1 MLAGETVVVEGF
13 VGVGAVGSAPVDLKD
28 GLVGMSYWMGH
39 CALVRYLGGNDEVVL
54 LPAEFL
60 DCLSEDN
67 LRLSAGVY
75 FGGIEEVDAGIVG
88 YFHTFKGGFCC
99 LLDSINCINGGRHTI
114 PDVSAVCEPATQR
127 DN

>member
-1 MLAGETVVVEGF
+1 MDGEIALAL
-13 VGVGAVGSAPVDLKD
+13 S
-28 GLVGMSYWMGH
+28 
-39 CALVRYLGGNDEVVL
+39 RYLGGDDEVVL

-60 DCLSEDN
+60 DCLSENN

-88 YFHTFKGGFCC
+88 YLHTFKCGFYC
-99 LLDSINCINGGRHTI
+99 LLDSINSIVGDGYTI